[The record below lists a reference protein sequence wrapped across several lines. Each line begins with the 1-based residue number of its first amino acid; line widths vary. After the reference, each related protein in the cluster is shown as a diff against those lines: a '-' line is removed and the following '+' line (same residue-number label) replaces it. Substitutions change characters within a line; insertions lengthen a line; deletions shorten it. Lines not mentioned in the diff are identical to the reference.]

1 MIMDFNVSDK
11 KIAGGTSAILS
22 EEDVREVFSLF
33 GDKCLEV
40 YRIDIREKK
49 TFMSVQI
56 LRQVRSFVHEFGVD
70 DSKRI
75 VERLFELPY
84 SGTYNG
90 KTIGPSIF
98 ARGYRW
104 LANNLLMEK
113 AQQDK
118 YGNDMSWSKW

>member
-1 MIMDFNVSDK
+1 MDFEISGK
-11 KIAGGTSAILS
+11 KIAGGTSAILA
-22 EEDVREVFSLF
+22 EDDVREVFSLF

-40 YRIDIREKK
+40 YKIDVRDKK

-56 LRQVRSFVHEFGVD
+56 LRQVRSFVHEFGVE
-70 DSKRI
+70 DSKGI
-75 VERLFELPY
+75 IERLFELPY
-84 SGTYNG
+84 NGTYNG

-98 ARGYRW
+98 SRGYRW
-104 LANNLLMEK
+104 LANSLLMEK